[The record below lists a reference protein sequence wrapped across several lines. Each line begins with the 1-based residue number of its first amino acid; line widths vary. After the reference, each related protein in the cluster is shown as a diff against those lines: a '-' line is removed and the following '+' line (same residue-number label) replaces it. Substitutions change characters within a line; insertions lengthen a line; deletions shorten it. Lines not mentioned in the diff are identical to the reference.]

1 MALVAE
7 LDDVGLVELPCVG
20 WSVFEVIT
28 AVLSFYD
35 YAVIN
40 WEDLGVGV
48 VFFDVGIGLGAA
60 LLEIG
65 IED

>member
-7 LDDVGLVELPCVG
+7 GDDVGLGELPCVG

-28 AVLSFYD
+28 AVLSFHY
-35 YAVIN
+35 YTVID
-40 WEDLGVGV
+40 WEDLGVGA
-48 VFFDVGIGLGAA
+48 VFFDVGIGLRAT